1 MSVAD
6 AVAALLAERLG
17 LSPAWMGPS
26 NVERAVD
33 AVLGK
38 AVDTERA
45 ERTAR
50 LLRAEGPE
58 WQTVIEEVIVPESWF
73 FRDSQPFHFLASYVR
88 EKWRPVHPSGDFQ
101 VLCVPCASGQE
112 PYSVAMTLLDA
123 GLEAGRIRIHAADI
137 SERAL
142 ARARLAIYGKNS
154 FRREA
159 YGSGENYFTSLPE
172 GRQLRPEVTR
182 LVHFEKANLLNLAC
196 FLDRAPFDA
205 VFCRNALIYLDG
217 PARGKVV
224 HDLGGLLRE
233 AGILFT
239 GHTELL
245 HFLEAGYEPVDFP
258 LSFAC
263 RRVDVARQ
271 EAPVR
276 APAPPATKVHRA
288 RRKGES
294 RALKPPENKEAG
306 PPPAPLPEFPEAQ
319 RLADRGDL
327 DGAAAL
333 CERLLSAGRAEPD
346 VYALLAVICQA
357 RGNEVEAEE
366 LFRKALYLD
375 PRHYTSLVH
384 MSLIAERRGDA
395 EGSNRYRT
403 RAGSAIAERG
413 EKQAA

>member
-1 MSVAD
+1 MA
-6 AVAALLAERLG
+6 
-17 LSPAWMGPS
+17 
-26 NVERAVD
+26 
-33 AVLGK
+33 
-38 AVDTERA
+38 
-45 ERTAR
+45 
-50 LLRAEGPE
+50 
-58 WQTVIEEVIVPESWF
+58 
-73 FRDSQPFHFLASYVR
+73 
-88 EKWRPVHPSGDFQ
+88 
-101 VLCVPCASGQE
+101 
-112 PYSVAMTLLDA
+112 LLDA
-123 GLEAGRIRIHAADI
+123 GLEADRIRIHAADI

-142 ARARLAIYGKNS
+142 ERARLAIYGKNS

-159 YGSGENYFTSLPE
+159 YGSGENYFMALPE
-172 GRQLRPEVTR
+172 GRQVRPEVTR

-217 PARGKVV
+217 PARQQVV
-224 HDLGGLLRE
+224 HGLDGLLRE

-263 RRVDVARQ
+263 RKAEVTRR

-276 APAPPATKVHRA
+276 APVPPSMVVHAA
-288 RRKGES
+288 RQKGGS
-294 RALKPPENKEAG
+294 RAKKLPEYKEAS
-306 PPPAPLPEFPEAQ
+306 PPPKPLPGFPEAQ
-319 RLADRGDL
+319 RLADGGDL

-333 CERLLSAGRAEPD
+333 CARLLTAGRAEPD
-346 VYALLAVICQA
+346 VYALLAVVCQA
-357 RGNEVEAEE
+357 KGNEAEAEE

-403 RAGSAIAERG
+403 RAGKAIAQRG